1 MSPPV
6 LEAAGASP
14 PPLTAAEMAKYF
26 PAKTRDVPP
35 GTFELGLVLGGTVS
49 AGAYT
54 GGVLDFLIEALDAWQ
69 REKDAGNPDAPD
81 HRVVITTV
89 GGTSGGAINGAIL
102 LRSLGREFGHGD
114 DPGNPFF
121 TTWTKGVDIMKLL
134 SLVGDTPGFASLLNT
149 SAIEQTATAAVRW
162 NGGSPL
168 GSGASPARRSY
179 LADPLR
185 LFMMV
190 GNVTGIPY
198 SIPLLGQ
205 SGLSHDMVAHTD
217 YMRFALTVAG
227 GAAQEVAERPDE
239 LALGSDSPINW
250 DDVATAAL
258 ATSAFPLAFSGRLIN
273 RDLAA
278 SGYRAIAVPSDDKTK
293 PAIIRQLR
301 PRWQAL
307 PRNDSS
313 SDISLFANVDGG
325 TFNNEPLDVVRTA
338 MSGFDSRNSRSSTE
352 ATRAVILI
360 DPFSDPETLSVPDV
374 GRLTSMIGP
383 LISSLIQQPR
393 FKPEDLALAGDE
405 NVYSRF
411 LVAPVRYDANKS
423 PIIGARAIAAG
434 GLGGFLGFVDARLLV
449 HDYLLGR
456 MNAQAMLK
464 RHLVFPDDGANTNK
478 LFSGWTTAQKNKYR
492 YTDSKGNRFLPL
504 IPLMDSVP
512 EPQSPA
518 WPKPTS
524 LPPGFATAVQSRL
537 EAIYGRLKDQFITS
551 ALGRFGTSVTVDVA
565 WNVYIRGAIR
575 DAVVGAFT
583 KALNDQDL

>member
-6 LEAAGASP
+6 LEAAGAAP

-26 PAKTRDVPP
+26 PARTRDVPP

-69 REKDAGNPDAPD
+69 REKDAGNPDAPG
-81 HRVVITTV
+81 HRVIVTTV

-149 SAIEQTATAAVRW
+149 SSIVQTAIDAVRW
-162 NGGSPL
+162 SGGNPL
-168 GSGASPARRSY
+168 GSTASPKQRSY

-198 SIPLLGQ
+198 SIPLIGQ

-217 YMRFALTVAG
+217 YMRFALAVAG
-227 GAAQEVAERPDE
+227 GVAQEVAERPDE
-239 LALGSDSPINW
+239 LALGADSPINW
-250 DDVATAAL
+250 DDVAAAAL

-273 RDLAA
+273 RDLAV

-293 PAIIRQLR
+293 PASIRQLL
-301 PRWQAL
+301 PKWQAL
-307 PRNDSS
+307 PRSGAS
-313 SDISLFANVDGG
+313 QDISEFANVDGG

-338 MSGFDSRNSRSSTE
+338 MAGFDNRNSRSPTD
-352 ATRAVILI
+352 AKRAVILI

-374 GRLTSMIGP
+374 GKLTSMIGP
-383 LISSLIQQPR
+383 LISSMIQQPR

-411 LVAPVRYDANKS
+411 LVAPVRTDS
-423 PIIGARAIAAG
+423 GGGRVIGAKAIAAG
-434 GLGGFLGFVDARLLV
+434 GLGGFLGFVDPRLLV

-456 MNAQAMLK
+456 ANASALLR
-464 RHLVFPDDGANTNK
+464 RHLAFPEDGANTNP
-478 LFSGWTTAQKNKYR
+478 LFDRWTTAQKNKYR
-492 YTDSKGNRFLPL
+492 YTDPSGKSYLPL
-504 IPLMDSVP
+504 IPLMDSVL
-512 EPQSPA
+512 EPKAPP

-537 EAIYGRLKDQFITS
+537 EAIYGKLKDQFITS
-551 ALGRFGTSVTVDVA
+551 TLGRLGTSVTVDVA
-565 WNVYIRGAIR
+565 WNVYVRGAIR
-575 DAVVGAFT
+575 DAVVETFSN
-583 KALNDQDL
+583 ALKDQGL